1 MRNDTDQISWQRVDQ
16 DSEKTSARLHYRM
29 DLAET
34 WLPVRRLLL

>member
-16 DSEKTSARLHYRM
+16 DSEKTSARFHYRM